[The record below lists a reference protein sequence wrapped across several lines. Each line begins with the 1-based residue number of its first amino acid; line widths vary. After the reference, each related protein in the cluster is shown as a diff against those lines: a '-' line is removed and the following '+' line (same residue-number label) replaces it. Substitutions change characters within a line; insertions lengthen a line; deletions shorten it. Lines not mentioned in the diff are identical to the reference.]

1 MTGRIPV
8 RLATLLV
15 ALMAT
20 VGALAYGAAAAGAM
34 ELVYDNVP
42 SPLPGNFASYGNEA
56 YSMQQYGGEVEF
68 AGAARKNPTVTVVMS
83 SWACQSGGVYQD
95 TCETAKPS
103 KKFKWPIT
111 LNINDVEADGSV
123 GAKVGPSITKTFA
136 MPYRPT
142 RDDAECVA
150 KGYAAGTWYDPATNA
165 CYHGMAFPI
174 TFKTHLELRQRE
186 ILSVSYNT
194 STHGPSPVGLGAA
207 CRSTSGG
214 CYYDSLN
221 VAVAEP
227 GEHTLTVGVQ
237 PTTANYV
244 NSTYSAMFCEGGTAG
259 TFGPAS
265 CSAFWEGVQPIF
277 AVSAK

>member
-8 RLATLLV
+8 RLAMLVV

-20 VGALAYGAAAAGAM
+20 VGVLACGAAAAGAT
-34 ELVYDNVP
+34 EVVYDNVP
-42 SPLPGNFASYGNEA
+42 SPLPGNFASLGNQA
-56 YSMQQYGGEVEF
+56 YSMQEYGGEVEF
-68 AGAARKNPTVTVVMS
+68 AGTARKNPTVTVVMS
-83 SWACQSGGVYQD
+83 TWACQSGGVYQD

-111 LNINDVEADGSV
+111 LNFYDVEASGAV

-136 MPYRPT
+136 MPYRPSKN
-142 RDDAECVA
+142 DAECLA
-150 KGYAAGTWYDPATNA
+150 KGYAAGTWYDPTTNA

-174 TFKTHLELRQRE
+174 KFKPAHIELRQHQ
-186 ILSVSYNT
+186 IISVSYDT
-194 STHGPSPVGLGAA
+194 TTHGPSPVGAAA
-207 CRSTSGG
+207 CSTTSAG

-221 VAVAEP
+221 VAMAEP
-227 GEHTLTVGVQ
+227 GENTLTVGAQ

-244 NSTYSAMFCEGGTAG
+244 NSTYSEMFCEGGTAG

-265 CSAFWEGVQPIF
+265 CSAFWEGDQPIF
-277 AVSAK
+277 EVSAK